1 MHRACA
7 HRSLRRI
14 DINGNSLNLVPPPT
28 HFLSLT
34 MKTVSSS
41 ILVLAG
47 ATVLAAGVLSE
58 RGPYEVVG
66 GFVGLCGLVAW
77 VGSFFLMRDIER

>member
-1 MHRACA
+1 
-7 HRSLRRI
+7 
-14 DINGNSLNLVPPPT
+14 
-28 HFLSLT
+28 

-41 ILVLAG
+41 ILALAG

-58 RGPYEVVG
+58 REPYEVVG

-77 VGSFFLMRDIER
+77 VGSFFFMRDIER